1 MSNLV
6 NEKYG
11 YVENVEHDDEY
22 QNVDYR
28 DTIAPLW
35 STLYKIKKGTSGF
48 NVSNQTDINLAMCAS
63 IIQLSKCVTQNFK
76 YMSTKL
82 KHMETRYNDICDAID
97 ELDKYKY

>member
-35 STLYKIKKGTSGF
+35 STLYKIKRTS
-48 NVSNQTDINLAMCAS
+48 VLSNEQNDINLALCAS
-63 IIQLSKCVTQNFK
+63 IIQLSKCVNQNFK
-76 YMSTKL
+76 YFNTKL
-82 KHMETRYNDICDAID
+82 KDMERRYNDICDAID
-97 ELDKYKY
+97 ELNK

>member
-6 NEKYG
+6 NDKYG
-11 YVENVEHDDEY
+11 YVENVEHDNEY

-35 STLYKIKKGTSGF
+35 STLYKIKRTS
-48 NVSNQTDINLAMCAS
+48 VLSNEQNDINLALCAS